1 MPSRNSK
8 LWKLQNNSVEIDPNN
23 IDIIKVDE
31 TNLVPIL
38 FTINKD
44 QIDYKFM
51 MDLFGNFNDKVL
63 CRPYD
68 LLEVP
73 VGKFSY
79 YTDMEKTKSV
89 KNTTPFTTTVGIFI
103 YNILLRD
110 FNFSRLFNGYY
121 QDSINSKQN
130 GKIEKVLS
138 YALIEDKI
146 TTDDLKNWEDTM
158 QWLMPF
164 ETILSPAHTEKM
176 LSCSKA
182 IDKKKAELVKKY
194 KKEIDEGD
202 PVVINNIEKELLEY
216 AKEYMGDD
224 PSMDTVYSGAV
235 GDFDNNFKNIY
246 VMKGAVRDPDPNAK
260 KKYSAVL
267 GNYIDGIPAE
277 EYSLVAGGATYGAYS
292 RSKKTEVGGYYEKL
306 FVAAFQHLKLD
317 PPGSD
322 CGTTNHIEVNLTEDN
337 IDDYMYSYIIQS
349 NGSLELLD
357 TSTRSK
363 YINKKVKFR
372 FSSMCKSKTG
382 ICNKCAGELF
392 YKINNP
398 KIGPV
403 LSNIPDRLKLSAM
416 KSFHNATVQITQM
429 PVYSTFYPFED

>member
-1 MPSRNSK
+1 
-8 LWKLQNNSVEIDPNN
+8 
-23 IDIIKVDE
+23 
-31 TNLVPIL
+31 
-38 FTINKD
+38 
-44 QIDYKFM
+44 
-51 MDLFGNFNDKVL
+51 
-63 CRPYD
+63 
-68 LLEVP
+68 
-73 VGKFSY
+73 
-79 YTDMEKTKSV
+79 
-89 KNTTPFTTTVGIFI
+89 
-103 YNILLRD
+103 
-110 FNFSRLFNGYY
+110 
-121 QDSINSKQN
+121 
-130 GKIEKVLS
+130 
-138 YALIEDKI
+138 
-146 TTDDLKNWEDTM
+146 
-158 QWLMPF
+158 
-164 ETILSPAHTEKM
+164 
-176 LSCSKA
+176 
-182 IDKKKAELVKKY
+182 
-194 KKEIDEGD
+194 
-202 PVVINNIEKELLEY
+202 
-216 AKEYMGDD
+216 MGDD
-224 PSMDTVYSGAV
+224 PSMDTIYSEAV
-235 GDFDNNFKNIY
+235 GDFDNNFKNIF

-277 EYSLVAGGATYGAYS
+277 EYSLVAGGAAYGAYS

-337 IDDYMYSYIIQS
+337 IDDYMYSYIIQP

-403 LSNIPDRLKLSAM
+403 LSNIPDRLKLSSM
-416 KSFHNATVQITQM
+416 KMFHNATVQIAQM
-429 PVYSTFYPFED
+429 PVYSAFYPFED